1 MSVLREMVMRVGFFL
16 AVLAITGS
24 WPWIVD
30 LWEEVAR
37 WM

>member
-16 AVLAITGS
+16 AVLAIAGA

-30 LWEEVAR
+30 IWEEVAR
-37 WM
+37 WI